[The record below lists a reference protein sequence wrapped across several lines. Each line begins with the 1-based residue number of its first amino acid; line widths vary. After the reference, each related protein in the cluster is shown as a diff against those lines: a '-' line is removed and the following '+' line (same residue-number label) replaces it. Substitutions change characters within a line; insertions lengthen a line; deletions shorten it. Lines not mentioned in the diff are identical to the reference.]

1 MAEARIDSF
10 TPANN
15 TACGEMQMK
24 ISLKRGNWNVVAV
37 NNRNLIHAA
46 IMFLLCLL
54 ALGCSDSLEAKNRR
68 LFSLVNTS
76 FANDAKT
83 KEKYRYAVASGTVT
97 GKARIDIVCKC
108 SEMHLDE
115 LKGILNAYQPEMKY
129 RRGPYGTSRLVSSA
143 DLSLLAELKELIN
156 AYERLLSMVRD
167 NQDVTIENVHEY
179 VVMVNL
185 HKHNF
190 YGRARELHLM
200 K

>member
-37 NNRNLIHAA
+37 NNWNLIHAA

-54 ALGCSDSLEAKNRR
+54 PLGCSDSLEAKNRR
-68 LFSLVNTS
+68 LFTLVNTS

-108 SEMHLDE
+108 AEMHLDE
-115 LKGILNAYQPEMKY
+115 LKRILKTYQPEVRH
-129 RRGPYGTSRLVSSA
+129 RRGPYGSSRLEFSA
-143 DLSLLAELKELIN
+143 DSSLLFELKGLIN
-156 AYERLLSMVRD
+156 AYESLLLVVKE
-167 NQDVTIENVHEY
+167 NQNATLENVHEY

-190 YGRARELHLM
+190 YSRARELHLM